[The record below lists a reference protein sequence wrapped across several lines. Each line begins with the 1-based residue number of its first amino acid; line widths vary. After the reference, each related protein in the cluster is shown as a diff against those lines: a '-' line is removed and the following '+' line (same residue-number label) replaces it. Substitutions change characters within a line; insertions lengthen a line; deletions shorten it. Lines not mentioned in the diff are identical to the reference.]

1 MAKTCFNRCIALF
14 LFKVFYAKIG
24 LMVKEKQPNFD
35 SLQKLVNQ
43 LIDKCEAERN
53 KALQAQ
59 KTVEVL
65 ERELREKMEKN
76 ADLEK
81 QLEAG
86 MVANTAGGNQNTDQ
100 MKRHVSELIQE
111 VDRCIAL
118 LND

>member
-1 MAKTCFNRCIALF
+1 MLP
-14 LFKVFYAKIG
+14 VFYANMS
-24 LMVKEKQPNFD
+24 LMNKEKNLDLD
-35 SLQKLVNQ
+35 SLQALVNQ
-43 LIDKCEAERN
+43 LIDKCESEKK
-53 KALQAQ
+53 KALEAQ

-65 ERELREKMEKN
+65 ERELRDKMEKT

-81 QLEAG
+81 RIEALQ
-86 MVANTAGGNQNTDQ
+86 VAGTAGSAEDTDQ